1 MFKAFRLT
9 AAAAVTAAVLISGC
23 SLAPDYERPSMPEGA
38 FWSGD
43 AAAGIPDWQK
53 QFTGAELSRL
63 IDQALK
69 TNRDLKLAILNVAAY
84 EAKYRIT
91 RADLLPS
98 LNGAAGSTRSKVS
111 DSQSNMTN
119 SYSTQYNVGLNVG
132 WELDFFGKIRNQKEA
147 AVEQYLAEQENRKSA
162 QMSI

>member
-69 TNRDLKLAILNVAAY
+69 TNRDLKLPLQGLGLPVQHDQHLLD
-84 EAKYRIT
+84 T
-91 RADLLPS
+91 VQCRAQCRV
-98 LNGAAGSTRSKVS
+98 GA
-111 DSQSNMTN
+111 
-119 SYSTQYNVGLNVG
+119 
-132 WELDFFGKIRNQKEA
+132 
-147 AVEQYLAEQENRKSA
+147 
-162 QMSI
+162 

>member
-69 TNRDLKLAILNVAAY
+69 TNRDLPLQGLGLPVQHDQHLLD
-84 EAKYRIT
+84 T
-91 RADLLPS
+91 VQCRAQCRV
-98 LNGAAGSTRSKVS
+98 GA
-111 DSQSNMTN
+111 
-119 SYSTQYNVGLNVG
+119 
-132 WELDFFGKIRNQKEA
+132 
-147 AVEQYLAEQENRKSA
+147 
-162 QMSI
+162 

>member
-91 RADLLPS
+91 RADPAPRSRTPS
-98 LNGAAGSTRSKVS
+98 PT
-111 DSQSNMTN
+111 
-119 SYSTQYNVGLNVG
+119 
-132 WELDFFGKIRNQKEA
+132 
-147 AVEQYLAEQENRKSA
+147 
-162 QMSI
+162 

>member
-9 AAAAVTAAVLISGC
+9 AAAAVTAAALISGC

-43 AAAGIPDWQK
+43 TAAGIPDWQK
-53 QFTGAELSRL
+53 QFSSAELSRL

-84 EAKYRIT
+84 EAKYPLQGLGLPVQHDQHLLDT
-91 RADLLPS
+91 VQCRAQCRV
-98 LNGAAGSTRSKVS
+98 GA
-111 DSQSNMTN
+111 
-119 SYSTQYNVGLNVG
+119 
-132 WELDFFGKIRNQKEA
+132 
-147 AVEQYLAEQENRKSA
+147 
-162 QMSI
+162 